1 MTQPPGQPVDLP
13 SLASLALRAAR
24 DAGELLLR
32 GWGSTL
38 QVETKSSST
47 DAVTNMDRASERLI
61 VASIQSARP
70 DDGLLGE
77 EGGER
82 TGGSGLRWIIDPLDG
97 TINYMYGLPNWA
109 VSIAVGS
116 VTQPSDES
124 STWTA
129 LAGVVHVPAQ
139 QTTYVAEL
147 GRGARRHY
155 GSGMT
160 ELAPSDCLDVSRAL
174 IATGFS
180 YDAVRRQ
187 DQGRVVAM
195 LLPQVRD
202 IRRLGAASIDLCLV
216 ADGKIDAFYESGLAP
231 WDRAAGELIAREAG
245 VHVTAVEAHRTNDPE
260 PILLASCPGVATA
273 LESLIKAARN

>member
-1 MTQPPGQPVDLP
+1 MTQSPGQPVDLP

-61 VASIQSARP
+61 VESIKSARP

-82 TGGSGLRWIIDPLDG
+82 IGGSGLRWIIDPLDG

-116 VTQPSDES
+116 VTQPSDGS

-139 QTTYVAEL
+139 QTTYVAEI
-147 GRGARRHY
+147 GRGARRHD
-155 GSGMT
+155 GSGTT

-187 DQGRVVAM
+187 DQGRVVAT

-273 LESLIKAARN
+273 LELLITAARS

>member
-1 MTQPPGQPVDLP
+1 MTATPGDSVGLP
-13 SLASLALRAAR
+13 GLVALALRAAR

-38 QVETKSSST
+38 QVDTKSSST

-61 VASIQSARP
+61 VETIQCARP
-70 DDGLLGE
+70 NDGMLGE

-82 TGGSGLRWIIDPLDG
+82 IGTSERRWIIDPLDG
-97 TINYMYGLPNWA
+97 TINYIYGLPNWA

-116 VTQPSDES
+116 ETQRSDEF

-129 LAGVVHVPAQ
+129 LAGVVHMPAQ

-147 GRGARRHY
+147 GRGARRIDRN
-155 GSGMT
+155 GT
-160 ELAPSDCLDVSRAL
+160 TQLAPSECLDVSRAL
-174 IATGFS
+174 VGTGFS

-187 DQGRVVAM
+187 DQGRVVAT

-245 VHVTAVEAHRTNDPE
+245 VHVTAVAAHRVNDPQA
-260 PILLASCPGVATA
+260 ILLASCPGVATA
-273 LESLIKAARN
+273 LETLLTAART